1 MQSAGPIRIVT
12 SYRYMA
18 NGRNTASRFYLTVQE
33 VPDLQNRLKRRFN
46 LICQPAVQ
54 RTFIRAYLRC
64 DRRFAASPICNLHL
78 QTFIRNHHD
87 VEQTGIREVVFFHSS
102 DASLL
107 PYQGRFPFDVVG
119 DPGKKFYKQFGVESS
134 PLAILSPSAW
144 APMVKGNLARDK
156 PAMKGFPEDGALGLP
171 AEFLISPEG
180 NLWPCITAATLTTS
194 GLWKMSWQS

>member
-87 VEQTGIREVVFFHSS
+87 VEQTGAACDRDFETAHETNICLNYGDLKNDPEWDPLRKDSRF
-102 DASLL
+102 DKLL
-107 PYQGRFPFDVVG
+107 A
-119 DPGKKFYKQFGVESS
+119 E
-134 PLAILSPSAW
+134 LAPH
-144 APMVKGNLARDK
+144 D
-156 PAMKGFPEDGALGLP
+156 
-171 AEFLISPEG
+171 
-180 NLWPCITAATLTTS
+180 
-194 GLWKMSWQS
+194 